1 MIKNYLLSIVLAC
14 SMAFTMQGQQTQVN
28 AGADASITCGGT
40 TQLKASI
47 SWIKLSSGTNVNL
60 RSVYFTDKN
69 TGFAIGDSGTILKTT
84 DAGAT
89 WAKKSPKKYDAES
102 LKSICFVNKDT
113 GYVIGSESIRKTM
126 DGGETWVHKAGLG
139 GNCIYMTSTGSG
151 LVGTLGGIA
160 TITDGDSMSVYFNY
174 QTIYPINAIA
184 FATPSKG
191 YAVGNNGL
199 LIQTTDGGNSWASK
213 GSGTTSNLNAIHFYN
228 SQNGYINGDASILK
242 TTNGGASWT
251 TSTNTVAGGNSI
263 FMTSSSTVYTCSKSG
278 SIYKT
283 TGIGW
288 TKETT
293 PSSIQ
298 LNSLIFL
305 DANTGYTVGKNGQ
318 IYKYDGNGTFEWT
331 PSTGLSETNIAS
343 PTATPITTTNY
354 IVIYTTSDKVSSKD
368 TVTVT
373 VTPATI
379 NAGSDQS
386 IHCGETA
393 QLGVTTNYTGSGTLK
408 YKWTPSTGLSND
420 TIANPVATISANT
433 TYTVTVTTPNGCT
446 SSDQVQIS
454 LTPMSSP
461 SLGIV
466 TANSSNN
473 NVVAWLRPTSTAID
487 SICVYRE
494 TNVTNVY
501 KKIGTVA
508 YSAPNQFV
516 DSLSNTCVQ
525 SNKYRISV
533 KDHCGFESAQSDPHK
548 SMHLAINQGM
558 NGSWNLIW
566 EPYSGFTVSTYN
578 IYRGT
583 NQQNITLINSTSGSN
598 TQFTDLTA
606 PAGNVY
612 YQIEVISPYSI
623 FVDKQATAQSASL
636 LKSATVSSFPALYYS
651 SRSNV
656 ATNNTAGIATITT
669 DDLLSIYP
677 NPAKNN
683 IRISTNNQN
692 GDDAIINIYNTTGSL
707 VKSDILGL
715 PDQSYDISSLSNG
728 IYILELKS
736 GNLTYKKRLIV
747 NK

>member
-1 MIKNYLLSIVLAC
+1 MIKNYLSGIVLAC
-14 SMAFTMQGQQTQVN
+14 SLAFTMQGQAQVS
-28 AGADASITCGGT
+28 AGSDVSITCGGS
-40 TQLKASI
+40 TQLKASL
-47 SWIKLSSGTNVNL
+47 SWIKLSSGTKANL
-60 RSVYFTDKN
+60 KSVSFIDKN

-89 WAKKSPKKYDAES
+89 WVKKSPKKYDAEC

-113 GYVIGSESIRKTM
+113 GYVIGTESIRKTT
-126 DGGETWVHKAGLG
+126 DGGETWVHKAGFG
-139 GNCIYMTSTGSG
+139 GNCIYMTSNGSG
-151 LVGTLGGIA
+151 LAGTSNGIA
-160 TITDGDSMSVYFNY
+160 TITDGDSLNVYFNY
-174 QTIYPINAIA
+174 ETIYPINAIA
-184 FATPSKG
+184 FVSPSKG
-191 YAVGNNGL
+191 YAVGNNGTL
-199 LIQTTDGGNSWASK
+199 LQTIDGGNSWAFK
-213 GSGTTSNLNAIHFYN
+213 GSGTTSNLNSIHFYN

-242 TTNGGASWT
+242 TTNGGAGWT

-298 LNSLIFL
+298 LNSVIFL
-305 DANTGYTVGKNGQ
+305 DANSGYAVGKNGQ

-331 PSTGLSETNIAS
+331 PSTGLSATNIAS
-343 PTATPITTTNY
+343 PTATPVTTTDY
-354 IVIYTTSDKVSSKD
+354 IVTYTSSDQITSKD

-379 NAGSDQS
+379 NAGLDQS

-393 QLGVTTNYTGSGTLK
+393 QLGVTTNYSGGGILK

-446 SSDQVQIS
+446 SGDDIQVS
-454 LTPMSSP
+454 LIPMSSP

-473 NVVAWLRPTSTAID
+473 NVVAWLRPTSIVVD
-487 SICVYRE
+487 SICVYKE

-501 KKIGTVA
+501 KKIGSVA

-516 DSLSNTCVQ
+516 DSLSNTSVQ
-525 SNKYRISV
+525 SNKYRISM

-578 IYRGT
+578 IYRGP
-583 NQQNITLINSTSGSN
+583 NPQNIALINSTSGSN

-612 YQIEVISPYSI
+612 YQVEVISPYSI
-623 FVDKQATAQSASL
+623 FVDKQTTAQNSSM
-636 LKSATVSSFPALYYS
+636 LKSASASTFPALYYS
-651 SRSNV
+651 TRSNL
-656 ATNNTAGIATITT
+656 ATNNTLGIANTTISKSI
-669 DDLLSIYP
+669 SIYP
-677 NPAKNN
+677 NPAKD
-683 IRISTNNQN
+683 IIHISSDVQF
-692 GDDAIINIYNTTGSL
+692 GDEITLHIFNTTGSL
-707 VKSDILGL
+707 VKCDLLS
-715 PDQSYDISSLSNG
+715 PDNLTSDISSLCNG
-728 IYILELKS
+728 IYLLELRS
-736 GNLTYKKRLIV
+736 GDIITKKKLVI